1 MEFTPITNEEFPV
14 KWRRDRPEYREYN
27 DAINALEVQ
36 AGFSTPCIWR
46 HNNNACTGG
55 QLAHQ
60 LAKKLSKRINYRCK
74 DGTLYVI
81 RTE

>member
-14 KWRRDRPEYREYN
+14 RWRIANPEYREYYY
-27 DAINALEVQ
+27 AINALEIET
-36 AGFSTPCIWR
+36 GFSTPCIWR
-46 HNNNACTGG
+46 HNNASCTGG